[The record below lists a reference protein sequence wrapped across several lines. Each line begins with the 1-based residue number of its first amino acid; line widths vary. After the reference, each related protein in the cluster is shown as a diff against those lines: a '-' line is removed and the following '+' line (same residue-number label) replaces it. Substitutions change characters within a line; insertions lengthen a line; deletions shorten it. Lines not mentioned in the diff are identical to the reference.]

1 MPKMRVLLA
10 DDHPIVLMGV
20 REIIERDPRFK
31 VVGEAMN
38 SSELI
43 SKVSQLRPDVIIT
56 DYNMPGD
63 EQYGDGTRLV
73 EYLRR
78 HFPEPRVLILTVIS
92 NPQVLTWLYELGI
105 SAVISKSAGLE
116 QILVALDAF
125 YREGHYQ
132 QNTLDES
139 PNADAQGFA
148 HRLGLLTVKEFEVL
162 RLFASGRS
170 VSDIALSLNRS
181 IKTISTLKISGMRK
195 LEVESDQA
203 LLILCIKANLFA

>member
-1 MPKMRVLLA
+1 MVQMNVLLA

-31 VVGEAMN
+31 VVGEALN

-43 SKVSQLRPDVIIT
+43 SKVALLRPDVIIT

-78 HFPEPRVLILTVIS
+78 HFPEPRVLILTALS
-92 NPQVLTWLYELGI
+92 NPQVLAWLYDLGI

-132 QNTLDES
+132 QHTLDEMPS
-139 PNADAQGFA
+139 ADAHGFTQ
-148 HRLGLLTVKEFEVL
+148 RLSQLTVKEFEVL

-181 IKTISTLKISGMRK
+181 VKTISTLKISGMRK
-195 LEVESDQA
+195 LDVDSDQA

>member
-1 MPKMRVLLA
+1 MPQMNVLLA

-43 SKVSQLRPDVIIT
+43 SKVSQLSPDVIIT

-63 EQYGDGTRLV
+63 EQYGDGSRLV

-78 HFPEPRVLILTVIS
+78 HFPQPRVLILTVIS
-92 NPQVLTWLYELGI
+92 NPQVLTWLYDLGI
-105 SAVISKSAGLE
+105 SGVISKNAGLE

-132 QNTLDES
+132 HDSQNGISIDDDHGLS
-139 PNADAQGFA
+139 Q
-148 HRLGLLTVKEFEVL
+148 RLSQLTVKEFEVL
-162 RLFASGRS
+162 RLFASGMS
-170 VSDIALSLNRS
+170 VSDIAQNLNRS

-195 LEVESDQA
+195 LDVDSDQA

>member
-1 MPKMRVLLA
+1 MVQMNVLLA

-31 VVGEAMN
+31 VVGEALN

-43 SKVSQLRPDVIIT
+43 SKVALLRPDVIIT

-78 HFPEPRVLILTVIS
+78 HFPEPRVLILKALS
-92 NPQVLTWLYELGI
+92 NPQVLAWLYDLGI

-132 QNTLDES
+132 QHTLAEVPS
-139 PNADAQGFA
+139 ADAHGFEQ
-148 HRLGLLTVKEFEVL
+148 RLSLLTVKEFEVL

-195 LEVESDQA
+195 LDVDSDQA

>member
-1 MPKMRVLLA
+1 MVQMNVLLA

-31 VVGEAMN
+31 VVGEALN

-43 SKVSQLRPDVIIT
+43 SKVAQLRPDVIIT

-132 QNTLDES
+132 QSTLDES
-139 PNADAQGFA
+139 PNTDAQGFA
-148 HRLGLLTVKEFEVL
+148 QRLGLLTVKEFEVL
-162 RLFASGRS
+162 RLFASGKS

-195 LEVESDQA
+195 LEVDSDQA